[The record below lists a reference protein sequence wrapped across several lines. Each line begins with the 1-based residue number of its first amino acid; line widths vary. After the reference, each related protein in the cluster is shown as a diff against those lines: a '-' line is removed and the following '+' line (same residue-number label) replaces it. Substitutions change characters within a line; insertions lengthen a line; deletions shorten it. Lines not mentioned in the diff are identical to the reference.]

1 MPLTPET
8 LVRHELCG
16 LHVEVADAPNPDLV
30 GIAGRVVSE
39 TTKTL
44 VVRVAP
50 EAQREGGEA
59 AGDSG
64 EKQVP
69 KRGTAFVF
77 ALTDEAA
84 PAAEVGGTASK
95 LRSETAGDAAGQ
107 SGRVSERRSEA
118 RRTPSESDGG
128 EGVAYVTV
136 DGARLL
142 SRPARRTE
150 NGGAPTWR

>member
-16 LHVEVADAPNPDLV
+16 LQVEVADAPNPDLV

-39 TTKTL
+39 TTETL
-44 VVRVAP
+44 VLTTT
-50 EAQREGGEA
+50 
-59 AGDSG
+59 SG

-95 LRSETAGDAAGQ
+95 LRQDTAGADDGSAAGQ
-107 SGRVSERRSEA
+107 SCSCE
-118 RRTPSESDGG
+118 D
-128 EGVAYVTV
+128 VAYATV
-136 DGARLL
+136 DGARLC